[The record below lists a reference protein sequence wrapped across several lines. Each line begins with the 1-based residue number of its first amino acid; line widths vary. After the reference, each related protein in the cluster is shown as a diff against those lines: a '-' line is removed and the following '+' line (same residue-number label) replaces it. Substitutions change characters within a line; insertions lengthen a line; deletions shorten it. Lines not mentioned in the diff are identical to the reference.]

1 MNARFKQVPGYFLQ
15 KTDIGSW
22 MKYLMYKSPLTYQ
35 HCVRVAL
42 LAEIV
47 APYLDI
53 NQDETD
59 DFVRGCYLHDLGK
72 VRIANAILH
81 KKERLTK
88 REWELLKRHPAH
100 GEDILLNYG
109 LTHIGVLQLVRY
121 HHERFDGG
129 GYPDGL
135 AGTKI
140 PYMARAC
147 AVLDAF
153 DAMLNERPYS
163 ISKSLEQ
170 VCEEMFKNRNTQ
182 FDGEIVDKLLAISD
196 EEMDRYR
203 GLIPFQRKQ
212 SDDHNHQ
219 SSILIGKHFDSE

>member
-1 MNARFKQVPGYFLQ
+1 MSLRFKQAPVYFLQ

-53 NQDETD
+53 SQEEAG

-81 KKERLTK
+81 KTEKLTK

-100 GEDILLNYG
+100 GEEILLNYG
-109 LTHIGVLQLVRY
+109 LTHVGILQIVRY
-121 HHERFDGG
+121 HHERFDGK

-135 AGTKI
+135 AGTRI

-147 AVLDAF
+147 NVLDAF
-153 DAMLNERPYS
+153 DAMLNDRPYS
-163 ISKSLEQ
+163 SSKSFEQ
-170 VCEEMFKNRNTQ
+170 VSEEMYKNRNMQ
-182 FDGEIVDKLLAISD
+182 FDGEIVDKLLAISS

-203 GLIPFQRKQ
+203 GIHPYQ
-212 SDDHNHQ
+212 SQ
-219 SSILIGKHFDSE
+219 